1 MIDTIIHSLGEFL
14 LSIDLKVF
22 FWIHRSLENETFN
35 SFFPAITDLHKTR
48 WFQIL
53 VPLFLLG
60 LFIKR
65 FRRPGVTLF
74 LGLLMSLAVSD
85 FTGGRIKHFFERPRP
100 RASHPLEVTERSPA
114 AGFSFMSNHATN
126 MSNLAIYTSHFFP
139 EARFF
144 LYTFAGLVGFSRIYN
159 GVHYPADVL
168 AGFIFGGFVGKLF
181 ALLFV
186 ALLKKVRRRGG
197 RT

>member
-1 MIDTIIHSLGEFL
+1 MENSILISLSDFFKLLDYKIFL
-14 LSIDLKVF
+14 
-22 FWIHRSLENETFN
+22 WIHRSLENETFN

-168 AGFIFGGFVGKLF
+168 AGFVFGGLVGKLF

-186 ALLKKVRRRGG
+186 ALLKKIRRRGG